1 MFRSITVQSQ
11 FDMKVES
18 FVNGAGRMI
27 KAFRQEAK
35 NGQHAETHRHLCKE
49 ECAERAE
56 EMWEALR
63 YQYSVLIGDGKTVK
77 ELHIQMTTT
86 TFADLGSL
94 NKTRPPLGS
103 IIDRLRNKGQFR
115 DVNQVRWSRKPIEGQ
130 EITRESM
137 AEMQDMIVELRS
149 EMVDLGYA
157 LRRHNWRHRDSPE
170 NQVIRQSLFQD
181 WVDLKYNLPLER
193 AAAVTHLQTMVMLS
207 SLLHAWLR
215 NFRLKQLWNPMVGD
229 IERVMARLVTEFD
242 APEDTWALGGYHI
255 MMADNGAFNDVN
267 DWHTAF
273 SHMRNYLTT
282 TTATQSAQG
291 TTVADHIRDWN
302 VSLLPQD
309 ALEVAR
315 PSTAEPKTK
324 AMPKRLVAKPMPR
337 PGDTSSSA
345 GHTGARPKAKSRP
358 SQRGG
363 APHWVIPALPIG
375 FIEKTAEN
383 KDYPCG
389 SNVRTRYWMER
400 DGEMSCYRLGR
411 GQLATPQTSTLGSNT

>member
-1 MFRSITVQSQ
+1 
-11 FDMKVES
+11 
-18 FVNGAGRMI
+18 MI

-63 YQYSVLIGDGKTVK
+63 YQYSVLIGDRKTVK

-229 IERVMARLVTEFD
+229 IELVMARLVTEFD

-255 MMADNGAFNDVN
+255 MMADNGAFNGLAYAQLPDNNNGDPERSRHDGGRPHQRLERFVV
-267 DWHTAF
+267 
-273 SHMRNYLTT
+273 TT
-282 TTATQSAQG
+282 
-291 TTVADHIRDWN
+291 RW
-302 VSLLPQD
+302 
-309 ALEVAR
+309 
-315 PSTAEPKTK
+315 
-324 AMPKRLVAKPMPR
+324 
-337 PGDTSSSA
+337 
-345 GHTGARPKAKSRP
+345 
-358 SQRGG
+358 
-363 APHWVIPALPIG
+363 
-375 FIEKTAEN
+375 
-383 KDYPCG
+383 
-389 SNVRTRYWMER
+389 
-400 DGEMSCYRLGR
+400 
-411 GQLATPQTSTLGSNT
+411 TSTGSIQQAAILGPRAD